1 MPRLTARCSR
11 TGSPCSPCQH
21 SLWSPPSALLGF
33 VVASAFWLGAAAV
46 HRSRA
51 SAQRA
56 ALPRSD
62 KDEGWDMRHLPSHEV
77 PEVRPTW
84 AEVRAN
90 A

>member
-1 MPRLTARCSR
+1 M
-11 TGSPCSPCQH
+11 
-21 SLWSPPSALLGF
+21 WSPPSALLGF

-46 HRSRA
+46 HRSRT

-56 ALPRSD
+56 ALP
-62 KDEGWDMRHLPSHEV
+62 KDEGWDMRQV